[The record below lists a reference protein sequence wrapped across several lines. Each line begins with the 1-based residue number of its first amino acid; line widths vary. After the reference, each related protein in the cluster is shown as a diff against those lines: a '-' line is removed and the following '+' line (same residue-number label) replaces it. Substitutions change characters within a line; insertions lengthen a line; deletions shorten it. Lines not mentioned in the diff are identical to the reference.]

1 MKKEFMVESVTRDST
16 YIDNTSFMFD
26 SEEELLKF
34 RRETRPDNIIFGITN
49 IDELDEDISDTDYDC
64 SQPIK
69 KEHITGFFKYL
80 EDDWWYCCSDGI
92 RIITGITYPLI
103 EREEAVIPARCLPIV
118 YKKWG
123 KDFVYGYINYDR
135 NTKVISQIVVRED
148 CPLSTL
154 LFLLKD
160 IMEDSLIDLD
170 RVEEGSVA

>member
-26 SEEELLKF
+26 SEEELLKS
-34 RRETRPDNIIFGITN
+34 RRKTRPDNIIFGITN
-49 IDELDEDISDTDYDC
+49 IAQLDEDISDTDYDC
-64 SQPIK
+64 FQSIQK
-69 KEHITGFFKYL
+69 THIICFFKYL

-92 RIITGITYPLI
+92 RITTGITYPLI
-103 EREEAVIPARCLPIV
+103 EREEAVIPARCLPII
-118 YKKWG
+118 YNKWG
-123 KDFVYGYINYDR
+123 KEFVYGYIDYDR

-160 IMEDSLIDLD
+160 IMEDSLMDL
-170 RVEEGSVA
+170 RKEGVA